1 MQKDFDS
8 WNSKKKVINNKI
20 IKDIF
25 FKEKEVWWCHLGLNV
40 GFEQDGK
47 NEEFRRPVLIF
58 KKFNAETFWAI
69 PLTTKKKKGKYYF
82 GFKIVG
88 IEVENTANLSQIK
101 LIDSKRLIDKM
112 GYVEQNDYLEI
123 KNRVK
128 KIIDRQG

>member
-1 MQKDFDS
+1 MEKDFDK
-8 WNSKKKVINNKI
+8 WNIKKKVINT
-20 IKDIF
+20 KDISDVF

-69 PLTTKKKKGKYYF
+69 SLTSQNKTGKYYF
-82 GFKIVG
+82 SFEVLESKIK
-88 IEVENTANLSQIK
+88 NTANLSQIK

-112 GYVEQNDYLEI
+112 GYMKEEDYIEI
-123 KNRVK
+123 KDRVK
-128 KIIDRQG
+128 KL